1 MFVLRFGHP
10 LHLCRGD
17 TSYAI
22 MEFYSMQLSTL
33 GKHIATSGSLKIV
46 ATDSEDARTAKTE
59 VRSLLGTLEG
69 KVFGMCEW
77 PKIVAFLHSES
88 DIYLRG
94 HRWEKIVSKRRPLC
108 ESVNAKRLKII
119 RNDDA
124 FSIRVR
130 RQIGR
135 WSRLLR
141 RYLVVFWK

>member
-1 MFVLRFGHP
+1 
-10 LHLCRGD
+10 
-17 TSYAI
+17 

-46 ATDSEDARTAKTE
+46 ATDSEDVRTAKTE

-94 HRWEKIVSKRRPLC
+94 HR
-108 ESVNAKRLKII
+108 
-119 RNDDA
+119 
-124 FSIRVR
+124 
-130 RQIGR
+130 
-135 WSRLLR
+135 
-141 RYLVVFWK
+141 